1 MSNSLEPYLHGT
13 VTRHTTAPLGLTSP
27 GPNNTAEA
35 LRWNLWIW
43 ENCLNSKTC
52 SKTVALFH
60 LKKKKKKMWRN
71 TKSQQHENAS
81 VFCKPVL
88 LPWHFWSKSCHLT
101 NHSLPSKE
109 WVNTEP
115 ALWPAHSACHMNWQS
130 ESVTQSRLGWA
141 GNPVCYNCSSFK
153 WAHLNRA
160 AALWTLRRYLRSARR
175 QEVLA
180 RNLARP
186 QLIFFTR
193 AGATLLLSRLC
204 FH

>member
-1 MSNSLEPYLHGT
+1 MAQWQDTPPPRLAWLPQDLIIQLKHSAGT
-13 VTRHTTAPLGLTSP
+13 SEFEKTAS
-27 GPNNTAEA
+27 TAK
-35 LRWNLWIW
+35 LVPKL
-43 ENCLNSKTC
+43 L
-52 SKTVALFH
+52 LFFTWR
-60 LKKKKKKMWRN
+60 KKKKKKMWRN

-88 LPWHFWSKSCHLT
+88 LPWHFWSKSCRLT